1 LKAIEIEWVAW
12 RFNQKNSMLGGESIL
27 QIQSNSW
34 FTGAQLLAC
43 DDDWAM
49 VLPLKPKDLTLGTL
63 SPKTSFRIERHHL
76 GF

>member
-1 LKAIEIEWVAW
+1 MFLKAIEIEWVAW
-12 RFNQKNSMLGGESIL
+12 RFNQNNSMLGGELIL

-49 VLPLKPKDLTLGTL
+49 VLGYSCVQNRMRKLPW
-63 SPKTSFRIERHHL
+63 
-76 GF
+76 